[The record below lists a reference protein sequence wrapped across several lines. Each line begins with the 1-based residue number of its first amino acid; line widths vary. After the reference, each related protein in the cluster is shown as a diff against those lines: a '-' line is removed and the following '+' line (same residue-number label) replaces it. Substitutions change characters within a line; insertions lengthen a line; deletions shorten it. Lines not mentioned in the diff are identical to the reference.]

1 MADHPPR
8 QVGPWIEDFQAF
20 PQKGEERTEAPR
32 IVRYRQ
38 PKVKGRRLRSR
49 AWNFE
54 NLIKRL
60 RLLLPA
66 KQMLDTVV

>member
-1 MADHPPR
+1 MKTSR
-8 QVGPWIEDFQAF
+8 CF
-20 PQKGEERTEAPR
+20 PEREENGQKLLKIAYA
-32 IVRYRQ
+32 VRYRQ
-38 PKVKGRRLRSR
+38 PKVKGRRLRRR